1 MTLWNMSPPAVLPPK
16 PNKVSLY
23 YNIISTSFLGTDWHL
38 QKAVSF
44 YVIHVSR
51 STNKKIMKWWHVGSW
66 LRQSLIAVS
75 LWLSTG
81 SSDIGQFHMMMVI
94 GWLPW
99 MLPLCLR
106 VSFILFTEVAVK
118 RGSIIYHLAYW
129 FMARWNS
136 IMDVEIVSVDSVQ
149 GCLIWQWSTVS
160 RLTVVKGVSVDSDQG
175 CLSWQWSMVSRL
187 TMVKVVSVNS
197 GQGCLSW
204 QWSTVSRLT
213 MVKGVWVD
221 NGQGC
226 LGWQWSRVS

>member
-1 MTLWNMSPPAVLPPK
+1 
-16 PNKVSLY
+16 
-23 YNIISTSFLGTDWHL
+23 
-38 QKAVSF
+38 
-44 YVIHVSR
+44 
-51 STNKKIMKWWHVGSW
+51 
-66 LRQSLIAVS
+66 
-75 LWLSTG
+75 
-81 SSDIGQFHMMMVI
+81 MVT
-94 GWLPW
+94 W
-99 MLPLCLR
+99 LR
-106 VSFILFTEVAVK
+106 VSYGCEPLTVNWILWHWSVSHDDGHWLTAMDVATLSSCLFHLVHCELFRTILGWPQLQGGCITEVAVK

-213 MVKGVWVD
+213 MVKVVSVD
-221 NGQGC
+221 SGQGC
-226 LGWQWSRVS
+226 LSWP